1 MTAEVTSCLGFML
14 GGPFALGRGGPGGW
28 VFVHEPSVDCVGD
41 VRVPDLGGWRL
52 GRYAVVEE
60 GGLYRVVPD
69 WTCDVLSQFEKA
81 KVRARKLPLY
91 ARSGVQHVWLVDPI
105 ERMVE
110 VYRLDGSSYRYV
122 RTAVES
128 EVVALE
134 PFDAVELDLSLLWRG
149 GKKPE
154 SP

>member
-1 MTAEVTSCLGFML
+1 MTLEVASRLGFIL
-14 GGPFALGRGGPGGW
+14 GGPFDLGRGGPGGW
-28 VFVHEPSVDCVGD
+28 VIVHEPSVDCVED

-52 GRYAVVEE
+52 DRYAVAEE
-60 GGLYRVVPD
+60 GGLYRVAPD
-69 WTCDVLSQFEKA
+69 WTCDVLSRFEKA

-91 ARSGVQHVWLVDPI
+91 AKSGVLHVWLVDPI
-105 ERMVE
+105 ELMVE

-134 PFDAVELDLSLLWRG
+134 PFDAIEFDLSLLWRG
-149 GKKPE
+149 RKKPE